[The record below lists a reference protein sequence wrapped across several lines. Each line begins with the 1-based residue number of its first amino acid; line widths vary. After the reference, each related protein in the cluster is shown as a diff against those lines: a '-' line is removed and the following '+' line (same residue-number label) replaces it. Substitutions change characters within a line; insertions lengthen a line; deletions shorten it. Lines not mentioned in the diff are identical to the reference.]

1 MSWAVDDDDLLLG
14 LTVLR
19 PSISN
24 LLQSV
29 SSVII
34 KCDGL
39 LSEKVRQ
46 LLYSKLRQFYYKVRR
61 LLPSA
66 TEQRESF
73 WNLESVGIQPA
84 EISGEG
90 TDFLHDYQEFSI
102 TLIERGYTTSTI
114 EDRSSTLTN
123 ATNSTSLKEEHVH
136 RCSILQ
142 ETLKK

>member
-14 LTVLR
+14 LLVLR

-34 KCDGL
+34 MRDAL

-46 LLYSKLRQFYYKVRR
+46 LFYSKLRQFYYKVRQ

-73 WNLESVGIQPA
+73 WNLKSVGIQPA

-90 TDFLHDYQEFSI
+90 TDFLHEYQEFSI
-102 TLIERGYTTSTI
+102 TLIERGYTTSAI

-123 ATNSTSLKEEHVH
+123 
-136 RCSILQ
+136 
-142 ETLKK
+142 